1 MSKHEIII
9 NEGFNLVKDDLL
21 FNAPA
26 PFQFWNNQ
34 NTSLNQNRVQPR
46 SKSTFSLPILNM
58 PPVQTMNMSLFD
70 SWINSFPKFNI
81 YPKNQKKC
89 EHVIDVNVDKFKQF
103 LYSNDF
109 ITLSE
114 DKDNKDT
121 LIELLKSAVVHED
134 MIIHLQFLKA
144 SEKIFSNR
152 KRFFKTVDDQLVYY
166 YDTSQPSVIELKS
179 SDTINS
185 NNVFNH
191 QTKQSYME
199 RHYYNELSVLV
210 NIIKNPEAEKIVP
223 AIVVTNLDNSPLEVH
238 CYYKN
243 KYIPND
249 LIKELKPNL
258 LKEYFLVDGY
268 FNKRDVDFLDMIMI

>member
-9 NEGFNLVKDDLL
+9 HEGLKWDIDDLL

-26 PFQFWNNQ
+26 PSQFWNNPKP
-34 NTSLNQNRVQPR
+34 SLNQNVVQPR

-58 PPVQTMNMSLFD
+58 PPIQTMNMSLFD
-70 SWINSFPKFNI
+70 SWIDSFPKFNS
-81 YPKNQKKC
+81 YPKNEKKY
-89 EHVIDVNVDKFKQF
+89 EHVADINVDQFKKF

-109 ITLSE
+109 ITVSE
-114 DKDNKDT
+114 DKGT
-121 LIELLKSAVVHED
+121 LIDLLKNSAIHDD

-144 SEKIFSNR
+144 SEKLFSNR
-152 KRFFKTVDDQLVYY
+152 KKFFKTVDDQLVYY
-166 YDTSQPSVIELKS
+166 YDTSKPSVIELKS
-179 SDTINS
+179 SDTLDS

-199 RHYYNELSVLV
+199 RHYYNELSLFVD
-210 NIIKNPEAEKIVP
+210 IIKNPAPEKLVP
-223 AIVVTNLDNSPLEVH
+223 AIVVTDIDNRPLEVH

-249 LIKELKPNL
+249 LIKEMKPNL
-258 LKEYFLVDGY
+258 LIEDFLVNGY
-268 FNKRDVDFLDMIMI
+268 FDKRDLEFIDMAMI